1 MSRKTLYEAPSMSR
15 RKSAPEPVVP
25 PPGLRAERFVHER
38 EELVV
43 FSYPTSDAATPADAA
58 EADLVGVLT
67 TAQIEVVELVL
78 AERSNKEIAAMR
90 STAVSTVAK
99 QLEQIYRRLK
109 IGSRRELAALAGRV
123 RSAPH
128 RPE

>member
-1 MSRKTLYEAPSMSR
+1 MSR
-15 RKSAPEPVVP
+15 RKGASVGATS
-25 PPGLRAERFVHER
+25 PPGLRAERFVYDG

-43 FSYPTSDAATPADAA
+43 FSYPMSTAPTLGDTSETEFVSVLTPAQA
-58 EADLVGVLT
+58 EIVK
-67 TAQIEVVELVL
+67 LVL
-78 AERSNKEIAAMR
+78 AERSNKEIAILR
-90 STAVSTVAK
+90 STAMSTVAK

-109 IGSRRELAALAGRV
+109 INSRRELAALAGRA

>member
-1 MSRKTLYEAPSMSR
+1 MLR
-15 RKSAPEPVVP
+15 RKGASVSVAS
-25 PPGLRAERFVHER
+25 PPGLRAERFVHDG

-43 FSYPTSDAATPADAA
+43 FSYPTSTAATLGDPS
-58 EADLVGVLT
+58 ETELGRVLT
-67 TAQIEVVELVL
+67 PAQAEIVKLVL
-78 AERSNKEIAAMR
+78 AERSNKEIATLR

-109 IGSRRELAALAGRV
+109 INSRRELAALAGRG

-128 RPE
+128 RRE